1 MFVIQSFPVLFS
13 TLLSN
18 AIFFIMLSK
27 QDVKSVVFSD
37 KKYLQLN
44 LLRMSF
50 NRHVFYIPEG
60 LRYEILYGFS

>member
-1 MFVIQSFPVLFS
+1 MFVIQSFPVLLS

-18 AIFFIMLSK
+18 AIMFSK